1 MIQKQTKVKKLAR
14 IYHDKDADLKVL
26 DGETIAIIGYGN
38 QGRSQALNL
47 RDSGLKVIVGNI
59 RDASFDRAKADG
71 FEVYDIREAYEKAT
85 IVLLLLPDE
94 VQPKVYEAD
103 IKPAMKK
110 GKTLVFAHGYN
121 LHYGF
126 LKPDADVDVLL
137 LAPRMVGKFVR
148 ELYEKGTGAPVFF
161 CVHQD
166 ASGKA
171 MSKVLALAKGIGATR
186 VGAMEVNVADETELD
201 HFSEHWIA
209 PMISRVLILGYE
221 VLIEMGYD
229 PDAVLMETYMS
240 GELGE
245 VCSSLAKDGLVVQLP
260 FHSRTSQFGQLLYA
274 DRVLPDEA
282 KDLIREIV
290 MEIKNGKF
298 AKEWQLE
305 QVLGY
310 PVFNKLMA
318 MAKSHPI
325 NEAERQLKERV
336 KVVID

>member
-1 MIQKQTKVKKLAR
+1 VTN
-14 IYHDKDADLKVL
+14 IYQDKDADLKVL
-26 DGETIAIIGYGN
+26 KGETIAIIGYGN
-38 QGRSQALNL
+38 QGRSQALNM

-59 RDASFDRAKADG
+59 SDASLERAKADG
-71 FEVYDIREAYEKAT
+71 FESYSIKEASEKAS
-85 IVLLLLPDE
+85 IILLLLPDE
-94 VQPKVYEAD
+94 VQPKVYEAE

-110 GKTLVFAHGYN
+110 GKALVFAHGYN

-126 LKPDADVDVLL
+126 LKPQEDIDVLL

-171 MSKVLALAKGIGATR
+171 MKRVLALAKGIGATR
-186 VGAMEVNVADETELD
+186 VGAMEVNVGDETELD

-221 VLIEMGYD
+221 VLTEMGYD
-229 PDAVLMETYMS
+229 KDAVLMETYMS

-274 DRVLPDEA
+274 DRVMPEDA
-282 KDLIREIV
+282 KELIRELV
-290 MEIKNGKF
+290 MEIKLGTF

-305 QVLGY
+305 QILGY
-310 PVFNKLMA
+310 PVFNKLMEQ
-318 MAKSHPI
+318 AKAHPI
-325 NEAERQLKERV
+325 NKAEAELKERV